1 MIGASSDGSGAYQY
15 TWRTSTGDVP
25 ALRAIAF
32 AALDLCHAHPGQAK
46 QDWASKTLDNTASA
60 AQKLGAPSGHP
71 FSASMPLSQP
81 DNLASMWMLSQ
92 TDLAS
97 VMFWVAYVRA
107 WLQVRYLQAKNTR
120 LQEKLALAERSAA
133 ASMAQK
139 VCPLIIS
146 RHGKLIM

>member
-107 WLQVRYLQAKNTR
+107 WLQVRYLQAKNIDIPHAMPDTC
-120 LQEKLALAERSAA
+120 LSSCQPHVICMPVAGDPAQEA
-133 ASMAQK
+133 
-139 VCPLIIS
+139 
-146 RHGKLIM
+146 